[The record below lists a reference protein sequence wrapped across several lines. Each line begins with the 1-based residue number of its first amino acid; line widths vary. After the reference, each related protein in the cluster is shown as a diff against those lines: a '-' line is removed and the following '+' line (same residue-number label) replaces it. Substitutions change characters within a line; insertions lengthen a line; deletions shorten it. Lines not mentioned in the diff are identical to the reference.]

1 MKDRKYSIIRN
12 KQIIIDIVDD
22 NFIIYDIM
30 CNKHIINDV
39 IQNNLILEDIW
50 PLYSFSHD
58 H

>member
-12 KQIIIDIVDD
+12 KQIIIDIVHD

-39 IQNNLILEDIW
+39 IQNNLNV
-50 PLYSFSHD
+50 
-58 H
+58 

>member
-1 MKDRKYSIIRN
+1 MEDRKYSIIRN

-39 IQNNLILEDIW
+39 IQNNLNLYYIYSIII
-50 PLYSFSHD
+50 PLYTI
-58 H
+58 